1 MKPFQS
7 DFDCTTLSQSVFGL
21 FQGAAIPIVPGFCS
35 WGMKRFPRLDK
46 SSCRKKLPGLVH
58 LMATFTWDTH

>member
-21 FQGAAIPIVPGFCS
+21 FQGAAIPIVPGFCMCIVFATLIVAFR
-35 WGMKRFPRLDK
+35 GLLFRDAKIDRFQTDR
-46 SSCRKKLPGLVH
+46 RFVY
-58 LMATFTWDTH
+58 